1 MPKTQ
6 NGKSKPAKQ
15 PKPASG
21 GPKHTAKSARKAAA
35 TAQATAARAIQGERD
50 AVKAANRSRF
60 AAATSGGRLVGAEA
74 TAIAASI
81 IAPDAFPPKRFQ
93 DGYDAEPTAP
103 FEPKTITDIAFS
115 NVDVGPDQ
123 LGFDTM
129 EQWLF
134 AFRDPR
140 RGVIVQQHANE
151 AITYYNLY
159 RQDGNTAVTLGAS
172 APFEFTKASAD
183 TGPLLHGPILYGG
196 SPKDEASA
204 GGFFPISYGDA
215 VAQLVIGG
223 LPASTVCVLTCAIS
237 DGDDEFVP
245 NSLTATSAANGTCT
259 WTFNNAALANDVST
273 SFTGYI
279 RLDYVNQASTAAVYY
294 LEYANNNASFRHLT
308 LGSFEQVEG
317 IIDSFRANGLGLIF
331 TNTAPVLSRNGDVVA
346 CQIPKSISW
355 TSLVADG
362 FIGLASRPLAVSM
375 DAKDGQQIFWKPTA
389 PFDMQFIDVT
399 DASTDSNLYSLNP
412 LSDYLAIC
420 VRIPKKDGRAGKAQV
435 HCNAEGR
442 TSSPWFGLVMDAP
455 GERAASAAAMDFVRS
470 SPQVHE
476 NPLHVRDAIN
486 FLKKNRRGIG
496 SIASVIAGAI
506 PGLSPIASA
515 VNAVSQI

>member
-1 MPKTQ
+1 MPKT
-6 NGKSKPAKQ
+6 NGNAKTAKQQ
-15 PKPASG
+15 PKPKAGS
-21 GPKHTAKSARKAAA
+21 AKSAKANRSVAAA
-35 TAQATAARAIQGERD
+35 AQAAAARSIQGERD
-50 AVKAANRSRF
+50 VVKAANRARF

-103 FEPKTITDIAFS
+103 FEPKTISDITFS
-115 NVDVGPDQ
+115 DVDVGPDN
-123 LGFDTM
+123 LGFDTV

-140 RGVIVQQHANE
+140 RGVIIQQHANE
-151 AITYYNLY
+151 NVTTYVLMT
-159 RQDGNTAVTLGAS
+159 QDGQVGLTRAIGEA
-172 APFEFTKASAD
+172 FQFTKGSLD
-183 TGPLLHGPILYGG
+183 TGPMLHGPILYGG
-196 SPKDEASA
+196 APKDEASA
-204 GGFFPISYGDA
+204 GGFFPISYGDSVFQV
-215 VAQLVIGG
+215 VAGA
-223 LPASTVCVLTCAIS
+223 LPASTSCVLTIALS
-237 DGDDEFVP
+237 DGDDEFIP
-245 NSLTATSAANGTCT
+245 NSITATSAADGTCV
-259 WTFNNAALANDVST
+259 FPLNNANFSTDVGT
-273 SFTGYI
+273 DWTGYI
-279 RLDYVNQASTAAVYY
+279 RVDYLNRASTGAAYDLV
-294 LEYANNNASFRHLT
+294 YANNNASFRHLT
-308 LGSFEQVEG
+308 LGAFEQVET
-317 IIDSFRANGLGLIF
+317 IIDSFRANGLGLMF
-331 TNTAPVLSRNGDVVA
+331 SNTAPVLSRNGDVVA

-355 TSLVADG
+355 TSLIRGG
-362 FIGLASRPLAVSM
+362 FTALASRPLAVTM
-375 DAKDGQQIFWKPTA
+375 DAKDGVQIFWKPTA

-399 DASTDSNLYSLNP
+399 DAANDSNFYSLNP

-420 VRIPKKDGRAGKAQV
+420 VRIPKKDGRAGKCQV

-486 FLKKNRRGIG
+486 FLKKNRKGVGAIASLIG
-496 SIASVIAGAI
+496 SAI
-506 PGLSPIASA
+506 PGLSTLTSA